1 MNAVFDYLLSKGCI
15 RNQKTFAKAIS
26 STPANISKALKGD
39 TRVLTDN
46 FCRRIQKAFKE
57 ISAEWLISGTGEMV
71 VVDSNKI
78 ATDQLPLPDY
88 SSLMNAA
95 ISAKDET
102 IASLKRELEAK
113 DALIKSLNQQVS
125 ELGYT
130 ISVLKEKRTAGYTF
144 PMGVADDAST
154 PMANKSAKTPAKFP
168 SSRK

>member
-1 MNAVFDYLLSKGCI
+1 
-15 RNQKTFAKAIS
+15 
-26 STPANISKALKGD
+26 
-39 TRVLTDN
+39 
-46 FCRRIQKAFKE
+46 
-57 ISAEWLISGTGEMV
+57 MV
-71 VVDSNKI
+71 VVNSNNL
-78 ATDQLPLPDY
+78 TTEQQPLPDY

-95 ISAKDET
+95 IAAKDET

-144 PMGVADDAST
+144 PMGVADDGSIQAAT
-154 PMANKSAKTPAKFP
+154 ALAEKPAKFP